1 VAVRGLAVLDKRTA
15 AARVLMEFRRELL
28 ADLGGLATVSAS
40 QAALVEMAAR
50 TRLYVDHVDAH
61 LLEQTSLITRK
72 GRLKPLVEQRQR
84 LADSLA
90 RLLGLLGLERRQ
102 PAPSLAEYV
111 AAKYGHT
118 GSAPP
123 HESPQEAPHDH
134 GDEDPRVDGPGAA
147 APGPGF

>member
-1 VAVRGLAVLDKRTA
+1 
-15 AARVLMEFRRELL
+15 MEFRRELL

-72 GRLKPLVEQRQR
+72 GRLKPLVEQR

-102 PAPSLAEYV
+102 PPAPSLAEYV
-111 AAKYGHT
+111 AEKYGHT

-134 GDEDPRVDGPGAA
+134 GDAVPRVDAPGAT
-147 APGPGF
+147 APGSGP